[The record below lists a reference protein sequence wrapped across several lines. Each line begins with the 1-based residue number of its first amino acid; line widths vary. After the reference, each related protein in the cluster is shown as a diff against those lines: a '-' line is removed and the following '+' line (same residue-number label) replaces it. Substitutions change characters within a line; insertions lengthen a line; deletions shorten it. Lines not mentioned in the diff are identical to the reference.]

1 MTSLGVYKSYSFKNK
16 DPAIDK
22 LRTKIKDAGASYQE
36 LSDSSGVSV
45 GTLNNWFNG
54 GTRRPQ
60 FATLAAV
67 AGALGYDWT
76 LTKKRR
82 KAG

>member
-1 MTSLGVYKSYSFKNK
+1 VPSLNVYKTYSFKTK

-22 LRTKIKDAGASYQE
+22 LRTKIQDAGESYNDI
-36 LSDSSGVSV
+36 SVKSGVSV

-67 AGALGYDWT
+67 AGALGYDWS
-76 LTKKRR
+76 LVKKR
-82 KAG
+82 